1 VCWTRVALASAICA
15 AGVAGPA
22 AARSE
27 GGLYVAGYGFGF
39 EEVARRAIEQNAGG
53 GRFFVLV
60 LPEEAGALTN
70 RAARRLV
77 AARDRVVAANGVLLV
92 CQRDVDE
99 GRIDPAGLVPSVAA
113 VRGWPPPGGAAV
125 PPGERHVAGEDPAA
139 LPASDTALRR
149 LRATCS

>member
-1 VCWTRVALASAICA
+1 MRVALASAICA
-15 AGVAGPA
+15 SGVAAPA

-39 EEVARRAIEQNAGG
+39 EEVARRAIEQNAGA

-70 RAARRLV
+70 RASRRLA
-77 AARDRVVAANGVLLV
+77 AARDRVVAADGILLV

-99 GRIDPAGLVPSVAA
+99 GLIDPARLVPPVVT
-113 VRGWPPPGGAAV
+113 VRGWPPPGSTAI
-125 PPGERHVAGEDPAA
+125 PPGERYFAGEDPAT
-139 LPASDTALRR
+139 LPASNTALRR